1 MSPSTGTGTYTT
13 VVPEIASEIFDGE
26 LVIANYGS
34 GLYYSISNEGAW
46 IWQGLAHGL
55 TVAQVTAW
63 LSDHFKHQAGDIGA
77 QVEDFVQKLAAE
89 NLILASAATD
99 NALRELPALAG
110 EVFTPPTIDRFD
122 DLQELLLLDPVHDV
136 DQAGWPQR
144 PND

>member
-34 GLYYSISNEGAW
+34 GLYYSISSEGSL

-55 TVAQVTAW
+55 TVSQVTAW
-63 LSDHFKHQAGDIGA
+63 LADHFPDQAGELSTV
-77 QVEDFVQKLAAE
+77 VEDFVRKLAADG
-89 NLILASAATD
+89 LILEASTTD
-99 NALRELPALAG
+99 SSISELPLLTETRFAHPMI
-110 EVFTPPTIDRFD
+110 ERFD

-136 DQAGWPQR
+136 DQAGWPRR